1 VVAVDPLLLA
11 YLTFT
16 TILVVTPGSTTAVVV
31 RNTLM
36 GGRAAGLAAAAGA
49 AVGNTSHATAAGLGL
64 AVVFA
69 RWPSALTLIRLGGA
83 LYLGW
88 LGAMSVYRG
97 VTEADG
103 GLRLSDPTGTNGTVR
118 DVHAGSFRQGLLV
131 NLMNPT
137 IITFYLVV
145 VPTFLPSGATTSY
158 FVGLAAYHVG
168 LALVCHSVWA
178 LGLDRLRP
186 VFHAPRPRRVLEGA
200 TGVAL
205 LGLAARVLMQ

>member
-1 VVAVDPLLLA
+1 MDSLLLA

-31 RNTLM
+31 RNTLL
-36 GGRAAGLAAAAGA
+36 GGRSAGLAAAAGA
-49 AVGNTSHATAAGLGL
+49 ALGNTTHATAAGLGL

-69 RWPSALTLIRLGGA
+69 RWPAALSVIRLGGA
-83 LYLGW
+83 LYLAW

-97 VTEADG
+97 LTEADG
-103 GLRLSDPTGTNGTVR
+103 GLTLSQPAAANDASDVR
-118 DVHAGSFRQGLLV
+118 VGSFRQGLLV

-145 VPTFLPSGATTSY
+145 VPTFLPRGTTAWY

-168 LALVCHSVWA
+168 LAMACHSVWA
-178 LGLDRLRP
+178 LGLDRLRQ

>member
-1 VVAVDPLLLA
+1 MDPLLVA

-16 TILVVTPGSTTAVVV
+16 TILVITPGSTTAVVV
-31 RNTLM
+31 RNTLT

-49 AVGNTSHATAAGLGL
+49 AVGNTTHATAAGLGL

-69 RWPSALTLIRLGGA
+69 RWPAALAAIRVGGA

-88 LGAMSVYRG
+88 LGAVSVYRG
-97 VTEADG
+97 ITQADG
-103 GLRLSDPTGTNGTVR
+103 GLRLSRPEAANGSMR
-118 DVHAGSFRQGLLV
+118 DRHVSSFRQGLVL
-131 NLMNPT
+131 NLMNPS

-145 VPTFLPSGATTSY
+145 VPTFLPRGATTWY

-168 LALVCHSVWA
+168 LAIVCHSIWA
-178 LGLDRLRP
+178 LGLDRLRQI
-186 VFHAPRPRRVLEGA
+186 FHAPRPRRVLEGA

-205 LGLAARVLMQ
+205 LGLAARVLLQ

>member
-1 VVAVDPLLLA
+1 VDPLLLA

-36 GGRAAGLAAAAGA
+36 GGRAAGMASAAGA
-49 AVGNTSHATAAGLGL
+49 ALGNATHATAAGLGL
-64 AVVFA
+64 AVIFA
-69 RWPSALTLIRLGGA
+69 RWPTALTVIRTGGA

-88 LGAMSVYRG
+88 LGVMSVYRG
-97 VTEADG
+97 VTQADG
-103 GLRLSDPTGTNGTVR
+103 GLRLSNPNGVRGFSR

-145 VPTFLPSGATTSY
+145 VPTFLPRGATTGY

-168 LALVCHSVWA
+168 FAFICHSVWA
-178 LGLDRLRP
+178 LGLDRLRR
-186 VFHAPRPRRVLEGA
+186 VFHAPRPRRLLEGA

-205 LGLAARVLMQ
+205 LALAARVLMQ

>member
-1 VVAVDPLLLA
+1 MNPLLLA

-36 GGRAAGLAAAAGA
+36 GGRSAGLAAAAGA
-49 AVGNTSHATAAGLGL
+49 ALGNTTHATAAGLGL

-69 RWPSALTLIRLGGA
+69 RWPAALTVIRLGGA
-83 LYLGW
+83 LYLAW

-97 VTEADG
+97 ITEADG
-103 GLRLSDPTGTNGTVR
+103 GLTLSHPTGENGAAR
-118 DVHAGSFRQGLLV
+118 DAHVGSFRQGLLV
-131 NLMNPT
+131 NLLNPT

-145 VPTFLPSGATTSY
+145 VPTFLPRGATTGY

-168 LALVCHSVWA
+168 LALVCHGVWA
-178 LGLDRLRP
+178 LGLDRLRQ
-186 VFHAPRPRRVLEGA
+186 VFHAPRPRRVLQGA

-205 LGLAARVLMQ
+205 LGLAARVLME